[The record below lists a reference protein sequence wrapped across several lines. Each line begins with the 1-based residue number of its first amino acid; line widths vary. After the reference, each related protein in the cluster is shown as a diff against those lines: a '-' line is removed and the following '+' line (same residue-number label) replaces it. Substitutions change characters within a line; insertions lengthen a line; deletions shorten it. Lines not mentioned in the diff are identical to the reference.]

1 MPQKCCADD
10 LDAEAL
16 YVGIDP
22 VYAPGHN
29 ASIQLKSLKVGES
42 MAAPHDVAE
51 EDIIECIYETIPG
64 ADDSDDEEYVGVDP
78 YTPGP
83 IQLKSLKVDES
94 MAVPHDVAEEDMIEC
109 IYDDTVSK
117 GRLSG

>member
-1 MPQKCCADD
+1 MD
-10 LDAEAL
+10 
-16 YVGIDP
+16 VDP
-22 VYAPGHN
+22 VYAPGP
-29 ASIQLKSLKVGES
+29 IQLKSLAVDES

-51 EDIIECIYETIPG
+51 EDIIECIYDTIPG
-64 ADDSDDEEYVGVDP
+64 ADDSDAEEYVDVDP

-117 GRLSG
+117 GRLSGWLMCDYDTETLY